1 MTDTPR
7 PTDIRIRRQS
17 RLMRLEYADGTVHE
31 LPFELLRV
39 YSPSAEVR
47 GHGNGPGTLQTGK
60 RDVEVTGADMV
71 GNYAL
76 KLSFSDGHDSGLF
89 SWSYL
94 RELGERQSEFW
105 RDYLERLEREGGSRD
120 PAGVEGFQP

>member
-1 MTDTPR
+1 MTETPR
-7 PTDIRIRRQS
+7 PTDIKIRRQS
-17 RLMRLEYADGTVHE
+17 RLMRLEYADGLVHE

-60 RDVEVTGADMV
+60 RDVLVTGADMV

-76 KLSFSDGHDSGLF
+76 KLTFDDGHDSGLF
-89 SWSYL
+89 SWAYL
-94 RELGERQSEFW
+94 RELGEHQSEFW

-120 PAGVEGFQP
+120 GTGVQGFQP